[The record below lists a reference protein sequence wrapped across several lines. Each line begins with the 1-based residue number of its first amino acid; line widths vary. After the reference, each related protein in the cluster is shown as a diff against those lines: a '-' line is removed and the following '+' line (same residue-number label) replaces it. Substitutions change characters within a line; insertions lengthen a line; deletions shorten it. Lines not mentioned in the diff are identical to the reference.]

1 MDGDFIRKKMS
12 GKFQFIEIITMTSV
26 AYGRRSF
33 MI

>member
-1 MDGDFIRKKMS
+1 MDDDFIRKKMS
-12 GKFQFIEIITMTSV
+12 SKFQFIEIITMTSV